1 MVLRLIF
8 DIYVSDYICKDDI
21 RFFCYRIIIYSDNF
35 YFLGYCIVDLRKV
48 FWLVL
53 ENVKVICK
61 IFVKFFWLF
70 NGFFN
75 IKRYYSD
82 IYLEYLKKKIKY

>member
-1 MVLRLIF
+1 MILDFFVIELLFIVIIFIFWVIVLLIWE
-8 DIYVSDYICKDDI
+8 
-21 RFFCYRIIIYSDNF
+21 
-35 YFLGYCIVDLRKV
+35 KV

-82 IYLEYLKKKIKY
+82 IYLEYLKKNKVLINIKIFCKYLNG